1 MAKNC
6 VRHSNKIRGFVQI
19 TNEAIFDQNLS
30 DRALVLYLKILA
42 LSSIDNWEFNTSGL
56 ATITGWSRDSVQKK
70 LNELEERGYLLRT
83 QPREGGK
90 FAKLTWHI
98 FETPVRV
105 KRTGEVY
112 ELESAVPGVLN
123 YDLPN
128 FFNEEVLSCANRRR
142 GAQDPVRPE
151 TGCTESGA
159 PDTIKYIINTTNQKI
174 KNNINSEC
182 GAGAPRAT
190 GTDNRSI
197 SKTGGVG
204 EALAES
210 TPEVL
215 PPVSSVC
222 ASTHEPDFNFLTEK
236 ELKTLKKKYKSAF
249 VEYALELSKDKEKPD
264 VYAKALL
271 RDWKK
276 QKLQSIQEVQR
287 YVASFEDEKAP
298 ALTIKPYTGKARR
311 VEQTPDWLNQE
322 QPSYDAN
329 RQFTVEEQQRV
340 ARMQQLQSNLLDHQA
355 IANAEAK
362 LPF

>member
-276 QKLQSIQEVQR
+276 QKLQTIQEVQR
-287 YVASFEDEKAP
+287 YVASFEDDKAP
-298 ALTIKPYTGKARR
+298 DLTVRSYVTGRSVRR
-311 VEQTPDWLNQE
+311 EQTPNWLHQE
-322 QPSYDAN
+322 QQAYDAN
-329 RQFTVEEQQRV
+329 RQFTVEEQQAV
-340 ARMQQLQSNLLDHQA
+340 DRMKQMQSDLLDQYA
-355 IANAEAK
+355 AN

>member
-1 MAKNC
+1 MSNY
-6 VRHSNKIRGFVQI
+6 VRHGNRIKGFVMI
-19 TNEAIFDQNLS
+19 ANEAVFDDNLS
-30 DRALVLYLKILA
+30 ERGLVLYLKMLA
-42 LSSIDNWEFNTSGL
+42 LSANPNWEFSTAGL
-56 ATITGWSRDSVQKK
+56 ATVTGWSRESVLNK
-70 LNELEERGYLLRT
+70 LNELEERGYLVRT
-83 QPREGGK
+83 QPRNGGK
-90 FAKLTWHI
+90 FAKVTWHI
-98 FETPVRV
+98 FESPVRV
-105 KRTGEVY
+105 KQTGEVI
-112 ELESAVPGVLN
+112 ELESSLPRALEC
-123 YDLPN
+123 DLPN
-128 FFNEEVLSCANRRR
+128 FFDQKVLSCANRRR
-142 GAQDPVRPE
+142 GARTPVRPE
-151 TGCTESGA
+151 TGCSDSGA
-159 PDTIKYIINTTNQKI
+159 PDTILNNNNTTNQKI
-174 KNNINSEC
+174 KNNNNSEC

-190 GTDNRSI
+190 GTDNRST
-197 SKTGGVG
+197 SKTGALG

-210 TPEVL
+210 SAEVL
-215 PPVSSVC
+215 PPVFGLQSNQ
-222 ASTHEPDFNFLTEK
+222 EPDFNFLTEK

-287 YVASFEDEKAP
+287 YVSSFEDEKAP
-298 ALTIKPYTGKARR
+298 ALTIKPYVSKPRR
-311 VEQTPDWLNQE
+311 VEQIPDWLGQE

>member
-6 VRHSNKIRGFVQI
+6 VRHNNKIRGFVQV
-19 TNEAIFDQNLS
+19 TNEAVFDQNLS
-30 DRALVLYLKILA
+30 ERALVLYLKILA

-56 ATITGWSRDSVQKK
+56 ATITGWSRESVQKK

-83 QPREGGK
+83 QPRAGGK

-105 KRTGEVY
+105 KKNGEVY
-112 ELESAVPGVLN
+112 ELESAVPGLLD

-128 FFNEEVLSCANRRR
+128 FFDEEVLSCANRRR
-142 GAQDPVRPE
+142 GARVPVQPA
-151 TGCTESGA
+151 TGCSGSGA

-182 GAGAPRAT
+182 EKSADALRAG
-190 GTDNRSI
+190 GTDNGSI
-197 SKTGGVG
+197 SKTGALG
-204 EALAES
+204 EAKAES
-210 TPEVL
+210 SAEVL
-215 PPVSSVC
+215 APVSSVC
-222 ASTHEPDFNFLTEK
+222 ASTHEPDFNFINEK
-236 ELKTLKKKYKSAF
+236 DLKTLKKKYKSAF

-276 QKLQSIQEVQR
+276 QKLQTIQEVQR

-311 VEQTPDWLNQE
+311 VEQTPDWLGQAP
-322 QPSYDAN
+322 QPYDPN
-329 RQFTVEEQQRV
+329 RRLTSEEQQTV
-340 ARMQQLQSNLLDHQA
+340 ERMKQMQSDLLDQYA
-355 IANAEAK
+355 AN